1 MPRRPR
7 PSLRELLVELGL
19 YAVLVVVYL
28 WGVLLLIDRWVVD
41 LAAEPGLAYAV
52 VAVALIV
59 GQGFLLDIVVENL
72 LRAVRYGMRRAG

>member
-1 MPRRPR
+1 MPSRPR

-19 YAVLVVVYL
+19 YAILVVVYL

-41 LAAEPGLAYAV
+41 LAADPGPAYAL